1 MIVKLDVS
9 VNSFRLRC
17 YIVLMNSHLFR
28 RERLKNSVRRRTTST
43 TWLINSTTRTNSGSA
58 ASSMTLPAFVSSS
71 TSGIPLRHCS
81 LLPSQQS
88 NCFCPRQPTLN
99 RCPSRS
105 LSSSTFL
112 SRSSQSSTSSQG
124 TSSRRHQTFLSAA
137 PPPENRQGALWKD
150 SPNGRARI
158 AIVGKVVKFE
168 TKETIIDTEQVRKG
182 IMGMR
187 ANAYWDS
194 IGTLPLVFAG
204 VGIVALVVKMF
215 KVKGGQFRSGGTS
228 SVDRTALPKSV
239 ITTEE
244 EEAQLHVFQ
253 CGGCGYVMY
262 PARGRED
269 RFFPDGFKC
278 PLCGSPR
285 ERFWDLNDASD
296 PRNQV
301 DEDEDDD
308 DDDGQQPDGGDGG
321 DDGDGS
327 GGSSV
332 ESTEKQGDET
342 MPAVSA
348 PGAPVQMSTESS
360 SPEDTSLR
368 S

>member
-1 MIVKLDVS
+1 MG
-9 VNSFRLRC
+9 
-17 YIVLMNSHLFR
+17 SHLSR
-28 RERLKNSVRRRTTST
+28 RERLKNSVRHRTTKAP
-43 TWLINSTTRTNSGSA
+43 WLINSTNTTNGGSA
-58 ASSMTLPAFVSSS
+58 ASLMAPPAFLSSS

-81 LLPSQQS
+81 LLPSRQS
-88 NCFCPRQPTLN
+88 NCFCPRQPILN
-99 RCPSRS
+99 RWPSRS
-105 LSSSTFL
+105 TSSSTVL
-112 SRSSQSSTSSQG
+112 SSSSQSSTSSSG
-124 TSSRRHQTFLSAA
+124 PSGRRHQTILSAA
-137 PPPENRQGALWKD
+137 PPSDNRQDVLWKD

-158 AIVGKVVKFE
+158 AIIGKAVKFE
-168 TKETIIDTEQVRKG
+168 TKETLIDTEQVRKG

-204 VGIVALVVKMF
+204 VGIVALVIKMF
-215 KVKGGQFRSGGTS
+215 KVKGGQFRSGGDS
-228 SVDRTALPKSV
+228 SVNRITLPKSV
-239 ITTEE
+239 ITSEE
-244 EEAQLHVFQ
+244 EEAQLHVFK
-253 CGGCGYVMY
+253 CGGCGYEMY

-278 PLCGSPR
+278 PLCGTPR
-285 ERFWDLNDASD
+285 EQFWDLNDAND
-296 PRNQV
+296 PRNQI

-308 DDDGQQPDGGDGG
+308 DDGQQPGDGDDG

-342 MPAVSA
+342 KPAVST

-360 SPEDTSLR
+360 SPEDTRLR